1 MRKNWSWIALMLIV
15 FVGCNHK
22 KTQPV
27 ASVKNDAYYTCSM
40 HPQVREIHP
49 GKCPICGME
58 LIAVAAGNMNM
69 ENEVQLNAEQIRL
82 GDIRVDTVGKNSIG
96 DKQVLTG
103 VLNFNQ
109 QKLSSISARVE
120 GRVQKLYVKDAGEY
134 VHKGER
140 LYDLYSEP
148 LNNARQEYVAA
159 LEQQESLGNATI
171 NYGAI
176 VESARNKLLLWGITE
191 EQIKQLGQNK
201 QGSTLTTVYSKEE
214 GYATT
219 VNVKEG
225 DYVAEGGMVLE
236 LADLSMLWAEAQV
249 YTTQLASFDKGSK
262 VTVQIPDLGKSLEGT
277 IDFVNPE
284 ADPDTR
290 ITLMRVTIPN
300 SQHLLHPGM
309 PVYMLVRN
317 REHLSMTL
325 PREAILTDGS
335 GSTVWLQ
342 KSPGVY
348 VARRV
353 KTGRADGD
361 RVEII
366 SGVRPGEVVV
376 TSGAYLVN
384 SEYIFE
390 SGSVPGGGMA
400 GMKM

>member
-1 MRKNWSWIALMLIV
+1 
-15 FVGCNHK
+15 
-22 KTQPV
+22 
-27 ASVKNDAYYTCSM
+27 
-40 HPQVREIHP
+40 
-49 GKCPICGME
+49 ME